1 MTAKLYDYQTG
12 DYLRE
17 ATDEELY
24 ASIQQDKR
32 DGGAGVIVVD
42 GRDCYALEDNQPRD
56 DQPRDE

>member
-1 MTAKLYDYQTG
+1 MTAKLYDYQTAE
-12 DYLRE
+12 YLRA
-17 ATDEELY
+17 ATAEELH
-24 ASIQQDKR
+24 ASIQQATR